1 MNKFFKDWLIVL
13 IAGTFISALGLS
25 LRLYRLDLL
34 PVFADEAIYIRWA
47 QIMKAESTLRFLP
60 LSDGKQPLFMWS
72 VIPSLKIFSDPLF
85 AGRVVSV
92 ITGLSTAVGLFLIG
106 KVLFRSSKLGLVAS
120 FIWAISAFSVFFDR
134 MALVDSMLTMF
145 GVWTFFFAALTARTL
160 RVDFAMLTGFAL
172 GGAYLTKSPALFFVI
187 LLPTLWVFAPW
198 RGDWRSSLKVFVKL
212 VFLAGV
218 SYLLT
223 FGMYN
228 ILRLG
233 PNFHLISLRNKDY
246 VLPLSHLWTNPKD
259 PFIFHFDRA
268 IEWLLA
274 LGPSLLVPLFVLGM
288 FLGLARKPK
297 ETVALFLWGA
307 LPILAQS
314 EYAKVFTA
322 RYILFSLP
330 FLVFISSFFA
340 EYSEGLLKRISVII
354 FIAFIFQ
361 SFSVTRFFLTDI
373 EKAPL
378 PRSER
383 SGYLEEWTSGT
394 GIKEASEV
402 LREFQKE
409 DPGKKIVVGTEGYFG
424 TLPDGLQMYLN
435 DLPQITIIGV
445 GLGIK
450 EIPINLLESREAGNK
465 TYLLI
470 NSSRLNIKE
479 PETVGLKLVA
489 AYPKAFRLDSETHEY
504 LWYGPSDKLYLFEVK
519 TDVSE

>member
-1 MNKFFKDWLIVL
+1 MKKLQKDWKWTIVIGFCIL
-13 IAGTFISALGLS
+13 LLGFT
-25 LRLYRLDLL
+25 LRVYNLTNL
-34 PVFADEAIYIRWA
+34 PIFADEAIYIRWA

-72 VIPSLKIFSDPLF
+72 VIPSLKLFSDPLF
-85 AGRVVSV
+85 AGRIVSV
-92 ITGLSTAVGLFLIG
+92 ITGIFTAIGLFLIG
-106 KVLFRSSKLGLVAS
+106 SLLLKSSKLGLVAS
-120 FIWAISAFSVFFDR
+120 FIWSVSAFSVFFDR

-145 GVWTFFFAALTARTL
+145 GVWTFFFGALTARTL
-160 RVDFAMLTGFAL
+160 RLDFAMLTGFAL

-198 RGDWRSSLKVFVKL
+198 KREWGSSLKVFIKL

-218 SYLLT
+218 TYLIT

-274 LGPSLLVPLFVLGM
+274 LGPSLLIFLLILGV

-297 ETVALFLWGA
+297 ETVVLLLWGV
-307 LPILAQS
+307 LPILIQS

-330 FLVFISSFFA
+330 FLVLISSFFA
-340 EYSEGLLKRISVII
+340 GYSEGLLKKISIVI
-354 FIAFIFQ
+354 FIAFAFQ

-394 GIKEASEV
+394 GIKEASEI

-424 TLPDGLQMYLN
+424 TLPDALQMYLN
-435 DLPQITIIGV
+435 DLPQITVIGA
-445 GLGIK
+445 GLDFTEVPLSLI
-450 EIPINLLESREAGNK
+450 ESESSGNK
-465 TYLLI
+465 TYLLV
-470 NSSRLNIKE
+470 NSSRFKIKE
-479 PETVGLKLVA
+479 PVDVGLELIA
-489 AYPKAFRLDSETHEY
+489 AYPKAFRPEGIKEY
-504 LWYGPSDKLYLFEVK
+504 WFYSPRDNLYLFEVSK
-519 TDVSE
+519 PLLD